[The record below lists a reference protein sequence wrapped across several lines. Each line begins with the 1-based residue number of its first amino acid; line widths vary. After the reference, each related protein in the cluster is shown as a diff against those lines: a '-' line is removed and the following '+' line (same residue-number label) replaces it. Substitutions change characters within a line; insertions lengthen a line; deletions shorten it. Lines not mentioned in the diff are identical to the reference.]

1 MYHDEMSIT
10 AYESRKGDDGMS
22 KGLMYCVSCCRILP
36 VMESY
41 TLYRTGFYKHNVPAG
56 MCKEC
61 QAGLSEDRK

>member
-1 MYHDEMSIT
+1 MS
-10 AYESRKGDDGMS
+10 E
-22 KGLMYCVSCCRILP
+22 GLMYCVSCCRILP
-36 VMESY
+36 VTESY